1 MRITRVYTRSGDD
14 GTTGLVGGQ
23 RVPKDDPRIQ
33 AYGTTDELTSILGW
47 AREEIRAESAAFA
60 DSQDATR
67 LDQLLEFFGNKLFTL
82 GGDLATRLEDRHP
95 AMPVIR
101 EDDIAY
107 LEKVCDTFNDS
118 LPPLTDFVLP
128 GGSRTAAALH
138 VARTVARRAERE
150 VASLQ
155 RREDLGALPARYL
168 NRLSD
173 ALFVLARWANARLRR
188 EEVIWRRDLPEPPLP
203 G

>member
-47 AREEIRAESAAFA
+47 AREEIRTEAASFA
-60 DSQDATR
+60 DPQDAER

-107 LEKVCDTFNDS
+107 LEKVCDAFNDS

-128 GGSRTAAALH
+128 GGSRTGAALH

-188 EEVIWRRDLPEPPLP
+188 EEVIWRRDLPQPPLP